1 MSHAIWTRCAGPSRV
16 SPLAITA
23 WRVVEAQD
31 NVSTRRLV
39 DTLEEQTILEQIVDE
54 VNPPIPSEAEFRG
67 LHYLL
72 FTPFRHPPL
81 LRGSRFGSAADRSLW
96 YGAEKVET
104 SLAEKA
110 YYQLLF
116 LQGTKAELKN
126 LSCDWS
132 AFSADIATARGIDLT
147 STDFSDFQ
155 SELISPSTY
164 VVTQRLGADMRA
176 AGVVGFL
183 FSSCRCPT
191 HGKAVG
197 LFEPAFVSPNA
208 GELQTWKCI
217 VTPKGCEV
225 VSLNGIREP
234 LVFARARFEIGGAFP
249 APSLVS

>member
-1 MSHAIWTRCAGPSRV
+1 MSLDIWMRCGGPSRV

-23 WRVVEAQD
+23 WRVVEAQHK
-31 NVSTRRLV
+31 VSTRRLV
-39 DTLEEQTILEQIVDE
+39 DTLEEQAILEQIVDE
-54 VNPPIPSEAEFRG
+54 VKPRVPSEAEFHG

-81 LRGSRFGSAADRSLW
+81 LRGSRFGSAAERSLW
-96 YGAEKVET
+96 YGAEKIET

-132 AFSADIATARGIDLT
+132 AFSVNIVTPRGVDLT
-147 STDFSDFQ
+147 STNFSEFR

-164 VVTQRLGADMRA
+164 AVTQRLGADLRA

-183 FSSCRCPT
+183 FSSARCPKR
-191 HGKAVG
+191 GKAVG
-197 LFEPAFVSPNA
+197 LFEPAFSSPNP
-208 GELQTWKCI
+208 GELQTWKCM
-217 VTPKGCEV
+217 VTPKGCEA
-225 VSLNGIREP
+225 VSLNGISKP
-234 LVFARARFEIGGAFP
+234 LVFARARFEIGGVFP